1 MRKKILSVILIIG
14 ITASLAACG
23 SGGTEK
29 KKEKSEMETVSAE
42 PTVDDVKEIEETEK
56 VSEPALTDNAEVETS
71 HNADDFE
78 EQKDI
83 SIVKHID
90 TGDGTEIDFTNQEI
104 INGPFTLGE
113 SVDIYS
119 FYFTYAGYTKPN
131 IKIDGVWKVD
141 DWIVVPF
148 AQSSFLVKEEDF
160 NRVATLKE
168 KSENTV
174 NEDLANAETESTST
188 GQAKTPAQD
197 KGKANTANETALAPE
212 IEAEAQPSAPA
223 ATIYSEEEVISIF
236 RSTLESNGIQW
247 YPSVYPNSEA
257 GPSGGMGW
265 GIENISMIDP
275 YGDSAKSVE
284 GFQFAGW
291 NLYYLESQGSSNGYV
306 HLKLY
311 SGTN

>member
-29 KKEKSEMETVSAE
+29 KKEKFEIETVSAE
-42 PTVDDVKEIEETEK
+42 PTVDDVKKTEETEG
-56 VSEPALTDNAEVETS
+56 VSESALADNAETETS
-71 HNADDFE
+71 NNADDFE

-83 SIVKHID
+83 FIVKHID

-131 IKIDGVWKVD
+131 IKIDDVWKVD
-141 DWIVVPF
+141 EWIVVPF

-168 KSENTV
+168 KKSSTAEEAV
-174 NEDLANAETESTST
+174 NAESESVAME
-188 GQAKTPAQD
+188 Q
-197 KGKANTANETALAPE
+197 NTAPQEKTSGETASVPE
-212 IEAEAQPSAPA
+212 PVVPKEETPVSAPV
-223 ATIYSEEEVISIF
+223 TTYSEAEVISIF

-247 YPSVYPNSEA
+247 YPNVFPNSEA

-265 GIENISMIDP
+265 GIEDISLTDP
-275 YGDSAKSVE
+275 YGDAAGTVE
-284 GFQFAGW
+284 GLQFGGDK
-291 NLYYLESQGSSNGYV
+291 YYYIESQGSSNGYV

-311 SGTN
+311 SG

>member
-1 MRKKILSVILIIG
+1 MRKRILSVILIIG

-23 SGGTEK
+23 SGGMEK
-29 KKEKSEMETVSAE
+29 KKEKSEVETVSVE
-42 PTVDDVKEIEETEK
+42 PTVDDVTKTEETEE
-56 VSEPALTDNAEVETS
+56 VSEPALADNAETETS

-83 SIVKHID
+83 FIVKHID
-90 TGDGTEIDFTNQEI
+90 TGDGTEIDFSNQEI

-113 SVDIYS
+113 RVDIYS

-131 IKIDGVWKVD
+131 IKIDDVWKVD
-141 DWIVVPF
+141 EWIVVPF

-168 KSENTV
+168 KKSSTT
-174 NEDLANAETESTST
+174 EDVANAENGSAAMEQNTTPQEKTS
-188 GQAKTPAQD
+188 GEIASVSEPVAPQEETPA
-197 KGKANTANETALAPE
+197 
-212 IEAEAQPSAPA
+212 SAPV
-223 ATIYSEEEVISIF
+223 TTYSEAEVISIF

-247 YPSVYPNSEA
+247 YPDSAEYAQWPEA

-265 GIENISMIDP
+265 GIEDISMTDP
-275 YGDSAKSVE
+275 YGDAAGTVE
-284 GFQFAGW
+284 GFKFGGW
-291 NLYYLESQGSSNGYV
+291 EYYYLESQGSSNGYV

-311 SGTN
+311 SG

>member
-42 PTVDDVKEIEETEK
+42 PTVNDIKKTKETEE
-56 VSEPALTDNAEVETS
+56 VSEPTLADNVETETS
-71 HNADDFE
+71 YNADDFE

-83 SIVKHID
+83 FIVKHID

-131 IKIDGVWKVD
+131 IKIDDVWKVD
-141 DWIVVPF
+141 EWIVVPF

-168 KSENTV
+168 KTTSAME
-174 NEDLANAETESTST
+174 EAANAESESAATKQNTASQEKETSDEM
-188 GQAKTPAQD
+188 ASVPEPVAPKEETPAP
-197 KGKANTANETALAPE
+197 APV
-212 IEAEAQPSAPA
+212 
-223 ATIYSEEEVISIF
+223 TTYSEAEVISIF

-247 YPSVYPNSEA
+247 YPDSAEYAQWPEA

-265 GIENISMIDP
+265 GIEDISMTDP
-275 YGDSAKSVE
+275 YGDAAGTVE
-284 GFQFAGW
+284 GFKFGGW
-291 NLYYLESQGSSNGYV
+291 EYYYLESQGSSNGYV

-311 SGTN
+311 SG

>member
-1 MRKKILSVILIIG
+1 MKKRILSVILIIG
-14 ITASLAACG
+14 ITASLVACG
-23 SGGTEK
+23 SDGTGK

-42 PTVDDVKEIEETEK
+42 PAVNDVKKVEETEE
-56 VSEPALTDNAEVETS
+56 VSEPALADNTETETS

-83 SIVKHID
+83 FIVKHID

-131 IKIDGVWKVD
+131 IKIEDVWKVD
-141 DWIVVPF
+141 EWIVVPF
-148 AQSSFLVKEEDF
+148 AQSSFLVKAEDF
-160 NRVATLKE
+160 DGVAVLKE
-168 KSENTV
+168 KTNSTT
-174 NEDLANAETESTST
+174 EDNIDTESESASM
-188 GQAKTPAQD
+188 QQD
-197 KGKANTANETALAPE
+197 KASQKDSGSSETAPAPE
-212 IEAEAQPSAPA
+212 TTTQENVPAPV
-223 ATIYSEEEVISIF
+223 TTYSEAEVISIF
-236 RSTLESNGIQW
+236 RNTLESNGIQW

-265 GIENISMIDP
+265 GIEDISMTDP
-275 YGDSAKSVE
+275 YGDAAGTVE
-284 GFQFAGW
+284 GLKFGGDK
-291 NLYYLESQGSSNGYV
+291 YYYIESQGSSNGYV

-311 SGTN
+311 SG

>member
-1 MRKKILSVILIIG
+1 MEVV
-14 ITASLAACG
+14 
-23 SGGTEK
+23 EK
-29 KKEKSEMETVSAE
+29 KKEKSEVETVSVE
-42 PTVDDVKEIEETEK
+42 PTVDDVKKTEETEE
-56 VSEPALTDNAEVETS
+56 VSEPALADNAETETS
-71 HNADDFE
+71 NNADDFE

-83 SIVKHID
+83 FIVKHID

-131 IKIDGVWKVD
+131 IKIDDVWKVD
-141 DWIVVPF
+141 EWIVVPF

-168 KSENTV
+168 KSSTT
-174 NEDLANAETESTST
+174 EDVANAENGSAAME
-188 GQAKTPAQD
+188 Q
-197 KGKANTANETALAPE
+197 NTAPQEKTNGEMASAPE
-212 IEAEAQPSAPA
+212 PVVPKEETPVSAPV
-223 ATIYSEEEVISIF
+223 TTYSEAEVISIF

-247 YPSVYPNSEA
+247 YPNVFPNSEA

-265 GIENISMIDP
+265 GIEDISLTDP
-275 YGDSAKSVE
+275 YGDAAGTVE
-284 GFQFAGW
+284 GLQFGGDK
-291 NLYYLESQGSSNGYV
+291 YYYIESQGSSNGYV

-311 SGTN
+311 SG

>member
-1 MRKKILSVILIIG
+1 MKKRLLSVILMIG
-14 ITASLAACG
+14 ITASLTACG

-29 KKEKSEMETVSAE
+29 KKEKFEIETVSAE
-42 PTVDDVKEIEETEK
+42 PTVDDVKKTEETEE
-56 VSEPALTDNAEVETS
+56 VSESALADNAETETS
-71 HNADDFE
+71 NNADDFE

-83 SIVKHID
+83 FIVKHID

-131 IKIDGVWKVD
+131 IKIDDVWKVD
-141 DWIVVPF
+141 EWIVVPF

-168 KSENTV
+168 KSSTT
-174 NEDLANAETESTST
+174 EDVANAENGSAAVE
-188 GQAKTPAQD
+188 Q
-197 KGKANTANETALAPE
+197 NTAPQEKTSGEMASAPE
-212 IEAEAQPSAPA
+212 PVAPKEETPVSAPV
-223 ATIYSEEEVISIF
+223 TTYSEAEVISIF

-247 YPSVYPNSEA
+247 YPDSAEYAQWPEA

-265 GIENISMIDP
+265 GIEDISMTDP
-275 YGDSAKSVE
+275 YGDAAGTVE
-284 GFQFAGW
+284 GFKFGQ
-291 NLYYLESQGSSNGYV
+291 YEVTS
-306 HLKLY
+306 HL
-311 SGTN
+311 

>member
-1 MRKKILSVILIIG
+1 MKKKILSVILTIG
-14 ITASLAACG
+14 LIVSMAGCG
-23 SGGTEK
+23 N
-29 KKEKSEMETVSAE
+29 KEKAE
-42 PTVDDVKEIEETEK
+42 ENVNTDINVETES
-56 VSEPALTDNAEVETS
+56 SETEAAETEPVDMKDSDAPSTDNAGTETS

-83 SIVKHID
+83 FIVKHID

-104 INGPFTLGE
+104 INGPFTLDE

-141 DWIVVPF
+141 EWIVVPF

-174 NEDLANAETESTST
+174 NEDLANAATEAASTE
-188 GQAKTPAQD
+188 QAKTTFQNE
-197 KGKANTANETALAPE
+197 GSANSEEEIASAPE
-212 IEAEAQPSAPA
+212 TEAQPSPPA
-223 ATIYSEEEVISIF
+223 TTTYSEEEVISIVETALRNAGF
-236 RSTLESNGIQW
+236 RKPEEDMTAEEL
-247 YPSVYPNSEA
+247 A
-257 GPSGGMGW
+257 MFGPTDGMGW
-265 GIENISMIDP
+265 GIENISMTNP
-275 YGDSAKSVE
+275 YEDAAGTVE
-284 GFQFAGW
+284 GLQFGGDK
-291 NLYYLESQGSSNGYV
+291 YYYIESQGSSNGYV

-311 SGTN
+311 SG

>member
-29 KKEKSEMETVSAE
+29 KKEKSEVETVSVE
-42 PTVDDVKEIEETEK
+42 PTVDDVKKTEETEE
-56 VSEPALTDNAEVETS
+56 VSEPALADNAETETS

-83 SIVKHID
+83 FIVKHID

-131 IKIDGVWKVD
+131 IKIDDVWKVD
-141 DWIVVPF
+141 EWIVVPF

-168 KSENTV
+168 KTNNNVGEELPSENEEV
-174 NEDLANAETESTST
+174 PEAAQSSGVDASKET
-188 GQAKTPAQD
+188 TPAPTSAPQEE
-197 KGKANTANETALAPE
+197 APALAVTTYT
-212 IEAEAQPSAPA
+212 EA
-223 ATIYSEEEVISIF
+223 EVISIVE
-236 RSTLESNGIQW
+236 STLRN
-247 YPSVYPNSEA
+247 A
-257 GPSGGMGW
+257 GFRKPEELVPADILAEFGPTDGMGW
-265 GIENISMIDP
+265 GIEDISMTDP
-275 YGDSAKSVE
+275 YSDALGTLE
-284 GFQFAGW
+284 GLQFIGH
-291 NLYYLESQGSSNGYV
+291 NVYYIESQGSSNGYV

>member
-1 MRKKILSVILIIG
+1 MRKKILSVILLIG
-14 ITASLAACG
+14 ITASLVACG

-29 KKEKSEMETVSAE
+29 KKEKSEVETVSVE
-42 PTVDDVKEIEETEK
+42 PTVDDVKKTEETEE
-56 VSEPALTDNAEVETS
+56 VSEPVLADNAETETS

-83 SIVKHID
+83 FIVKHID

-131 IKIDGVWKVD
+131 IKIDDVWKVD
-141 DWIVVPF
+141 EWIVVPF

-168 KSENTV
+168 KTNSATEDTINVESESATM
-174 NEDLANAETESTST
+174 E
-188 GQAKTPAQD
+188 Q
-197 KGKANTANETALAPE
+197 NTASQEKDTNSETASVPETVAPKE
-212 IEAEAQPSAPA
+212 ETPTPV
-223 ATIYSEEEVISIF
+223 TTYSEAEVISIF
-236 RSTLESNGIQW
+236 RNTLESNGIQW
-247 YPSVYPNSEA
+247 YPNVFPNSEA

-265 GIENISMIDP
+265 GIEDISMTDP
-275 YGDSAKSVE
+275 YGDAAGTVE
-284 GFQFAGW
+284 GLQFGGDK
-291 NLYYLESQGSSNGYV
+291 YYYIESQGSSNGYV

-311 SGTN
+311 SG

>member
-42 PTVDDVKEIEETEK
+42 PTVNDIKKTKETEE
-56 VSEPALTDNAEVETS
+56 VSEPTLADNVETETS
-71 HNADDFE
+71 YNADDFE

-83 SIVKHID
+83 FIVKHID

-131 IKIDGVWKVD
+131 IKIDDVWKVD
-141 DWIVVPF
+141 EWIVVPF

-168 KSENTV
+168 KSSTT
-174 NEDLANAETESTST
+174 EDVVNAENGSAAME
-188 GQAKTPAQD
+188 Q
-197 KGKANTANETALAPE
+197 NTAPQEKTNGEMASAPE
-212 IEAEAQPSAPA
+212 PVAPKEETPVSAPV
-223 ATIYSEEEVISIF
+223 TTYSEAEVISIF

-247 YPSVYPNSEA
+247 YPNVFPNSEA

-265 GIENISMIDP
+265 GIEDISMTDP
-275 YGDSAKSVE
+275 YGDAAGTVE
-284 GFQFAGW
+284 GLQFGGDK
-291 NLYYLESQGSSNGYV
+291 YYYIESQGSSNGYV

-311 SGTN
+311 SG

>member
-1 MRKKILSVILIIG
+1 MRKKILSIILIIG

-23 SGGTEK
+23 SGGMEK
-29 KKEKSEMETVSAE
+29 KKEKSEVETVSVE
-42 PTVDDVKEIEETEK
+42 PTVDDVKKTEETEE
-56 VSEPALTDNAEVETS
+56 VSEPALADNAETETS
-71 HNADDFE
+71 NNADDFE

-83 SIVKHID
+83 FIVKHID

-131 IKIDGVWKVD
+131 IKIDDVWKVD
-141 DWIVVPF
+141 EWIVVPF

-168 KSENTV
+168 KSSTT
-174 NEDLANAETESTST
+174 EDVANAENGSAAME
-188 GQAKTPAQD
+188 Q
-197 KGKANTANETALAPE
+197 NTAPQEKTNGEMASAPE
-212 IEAEAQPSAPA
+212 PVVPKEETPVSAPV
-223 ATIYSEEEVISIF
+223 TTYSEAEVISIF

-247 YPSVYPNSEA
+247 YPNVFPNSEA

-265 GIENISMIDP
+265 GIEDISLTDP
-275 YGDSAKSVE
+275 YGDAAGTVE
-284 GFQFAGW
+284 GLQFGGDK
-291 NLYYLESQGSSNGYV
+291 YYYIESQGSSNGYV

-311 SGTN
+311 SG

>member
-1 MRKKILSVILIIG
+1 MKKKILLVILTIG
-14 ITASLAACG
+14 LITSIVGCG
-23 SGGTEK
+23 N
-29 KKEKSEMETVSAE
+29 KEKAE
-42 PTVDDVKEIEETEK
+42 ENANTDINVETESFETEAAENESVDMK
-56 VSEPALTDNAEVETS
+56 GSNAPSTDNAETETS

-83 SIVKHID
+83 FIVKHID

-131 IKIDGVWKVD
+131 IKIDDVWKVD
-141 DWIVVPF
+141 EWIVVPF

-168 KSENTV
+168 KTTSAME
-174 NEDLANAETESTST
+174 EAANAESESAATKQNTASQEKETSDEM
-188 GQAKTPAQD
+188 ASVSEPVAPKEETPAP
-197 KGKANTANETALAPE
+197 APV
-212 IEAEAQPSAPA
+212 
-223 ATIYSEEEVISIF
+223 TTYSEEEVISIF

-247 YPSVYPNSEA
+247 YPDSAEYAQWPEA

-265 GIENISMIDP
+265 GIEDISMTDP
-275 YGDSAKSVE
+275 YGDAAGTVE
-284 GFQFAGW
+284 GFKFGGW
-291 NLYYLESQGSSNGYV
+291 EYYYLESQGSSNGYV

-311 SGTN
+311 SG